1 MVMVCKGHVV
11 EGLHLL
17 PIPHVKGISKDK
29 KIPCYFCEQPATV
42 QLFLFNYIMEQES
55 IKLSKQPVQ
64 NV

>member
-1 MVMVCKGHVV
+1 MVMVCKAHVA

>member
-1 MVMVCKGHVV
+1 MVMVCKGHVA

-55 IKLSKQPVQ
+55 IKLSKQSVQ